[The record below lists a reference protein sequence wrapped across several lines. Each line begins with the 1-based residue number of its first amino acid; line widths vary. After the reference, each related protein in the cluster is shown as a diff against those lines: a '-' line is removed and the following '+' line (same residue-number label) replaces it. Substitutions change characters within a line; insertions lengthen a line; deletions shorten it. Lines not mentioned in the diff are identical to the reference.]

1 MTLSYRIPNRS
12 WDVIVAG
19 GGTAGAMAG
28 IAAAR
33 AGARVLVIEA
43 FGSLGGTGTNA
54 WVTPLMRNVSA
65 GENLN
70 RGLTDELKRRLEARG
85 DGAKDL
91 HGNDNWFNPEGMKFV
106 LEQMLLEAGGEVLY
120 HTHVVLPLLADGPGN
135 VDGRWM
141 MDDAEKAR
149 AHPPSHNPQPTTY
162 NPKAISHLVIH
173 NKGGLQA
180 LPAKVFID
188 ATGDAD
194 VAALAGVPFHAGDED
209 GVHQAMSLRFT
220 LAGVDTSAL
229 MAFLRE
235 NGQWQDSPE
244 FLHFW
249 MVWDRKSSLEPLFRQ
264 AVDEGILLERDGD
277 YFQGFSVPGRPGE
290 ISFNCPRIKAE
301 INDGADPW
309 QLSAAQVDGR
319 EAIDRLTAFCRKFMP
334 GCEAAF
340 IGVVAPMVGIRESRR
355 IVGEYTLSVEDI
367 LDCARFPDSICRNHY
382 PVDIH
387 SVKGGAKLL
396 HERDGDAP
404 YFAKDAYHEIPF
416 RCIVPLGVSNL
427 LVPGRAASST
437 FEAQSSIRVQQN
449 CHTMGEAAG
458 IAAAWAARDHAGHVR
473 DVDVTALQTEMRRLG
488 GNV

>member
-1 MTLSYRIPNRS
+1 GGGSMSLPYRTLERS

-33 AGARVLVIEA
+33 TGARVLVVEA
-43 FGSLGGTGTNA
+43 QGSLGGTGTNA

-70 RGLTDELKRRLEARG
+70 RGLTDELKRRLDARG
-85 DGAKDL
+85 DGATDPA
-91 HGNDNWFNPEGMKFV
+91 GNDNWFNPEGMKFV
-106 LEQMLLEAGGEVLY
+106 LERMLLGSGGEVLF
-120 HTHVVLPLLADGPGN
+120 HTHVVEPVMDGE
-135 VDGRWM
+135 RI
-141 MDDAEKAR
+141 E
-149 AHPPSHNPQPTTY
+149 S
-162 NPKAISHLVIH
+162 LVVH

-180 LPAKVFID
+180 LRAAVFID

-194 VAALAGVPFHAGDED
+194 VAALAGVPMRGGDED

-220 LAGVDTSAL
+220 LAGVDTERLS
-229 MAFLRE
+229 AFLT
-235 NGQWQDSPE
+235 GQGQGQESAQ
-244 FLHFW
+244 FMHFW
-249 MVWDRKSSLEPLFRQ
+249 MVWGKKSTLEPLFRR
-264 AVDEGILLERDGD
+264 AVNEAVLLERDGD

-290 ISFNCPRIKAE
+290 ISFNCPRIRADLH
-301 INDGADPW
+301 DGADPW

-319 EAIDRLTAFCRKFMP
+319 EAIDRLTAFCRAFLP

-355 IVGEYTLSVEDI
+355 ITGEYTLTLEDI
-367 LDCARFPDSICRNHY
+367 LDCAHFPDSICRNHY

-387 SVKGGAKLL
+387 SVREGAKLL
-396 HERDGDAP
+396 HDREGSAP

-416 RCIVPLGVSNL
+416 RCIVPLGVANL
-427 LVPGRAASST
+427 LAPGRAASST

-449 CHTMGEAAG
+449 CHSMGEAAG
-458 IAAAWAARDHAGHVR
+458 IAATWAAFSQSGCVREVHVPH
-473 DVDVTALQTEMRRLG
+473 LQEELRRRG
-488 GNV
+488 GLV

>member
-1 MTLSYRIPNRS
+1 MTFPEAHTLPYRTLERT

-33 AGARVLVIEA
+33 TGTRVLVIEA
-43 FGSLGGTGTNA
+43 LGSLGGTGTNG

-70 RGLTDELKRRLEARG
+70 RGLTDELKRRLDARG
-85 DGAKDL
+85 DGATDPG
-91 HGNDNWFNPEGMKFV
+91 GNDNWSNPEGMKFV

-120 HTHVVLPLLADGPGN
+120 HTHVVQ
-135 VDGRWM
+135 
-141 MDDAEKAR
+141 
-149 AHPPSHNPQPTTY
+149 PSMNGEQIE
-162 NPKAISHLVIH
+162 ALVVH

-180 LPAKVFID
+180 VRARVFID

-194 VAALAGVPFHAGDED
+194 VAALAGVPMRGGDLD

-220 LAGVDTSAL
+220 LAGVDTARL
-229 MAFLRE
+229 CAFLQ
-235 NGQWQDSPE
+235 GQGQGQDSPQ
-244 FLHFW
+244 FMHFW
-249 MVWDRKSSLEPLFRQ
+249 MVWGKNSTLEPLFRQ
-264 AVDEGILLERDGD
+264 AVSDGVLLERDGD

-290 ISFNCPRIKAE
+290 ISFNCPRIR
-301 INDGADPW
+301 NDLHDGADPW

-319 EAIDRLTAFCRKFMP
+319 EGIDRLTAFCRRYLP

-355 IVGEYTLSVEDI
+355 ITGEYTLTLEDI
-367 LDCARFPDSICRNHY
+367 LDCARFADSICRNHY

-387 SVKGGAKLL
+387 SVRGGDRLL
-396 HERDGDAP
+396 HDREGTAP
-404 YFAKDAYHEIPF
+404 YFARDAFHDIPL
-416 RCIVPLGVSNL
+416 RCIVPVGVANL

-458 IAAAWAARDHAGHVR
+458 ITAAWAAHRHAGRVR
-473 DVDVTALQTEMRRLG
+473 DVAVPALQDEMRRRG
-488 GNV
+488 GLV